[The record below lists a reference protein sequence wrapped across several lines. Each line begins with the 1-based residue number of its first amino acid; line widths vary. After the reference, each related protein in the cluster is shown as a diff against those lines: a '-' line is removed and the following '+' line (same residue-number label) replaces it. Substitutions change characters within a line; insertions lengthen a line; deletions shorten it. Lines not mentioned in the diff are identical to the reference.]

1 MNQPEM
7 DDLQRLMEVIRKAV
21 EFDENG
27 DSAFALQ
34 VLSAVVEEFPSLA
47 LGHSYLAWVLSRVG
61 RHREAIEHGRVAIQ
75 LSPESERVSIL
86 LFRVLWGAGEIIHA
100 LDEMKRFMAIGHSD
114 EYLSVMSELEQTG
127 E

>member
-1 MNQPEM
+1 MNQLAI

-34 VLSAVVEEFPSLA
+34 VLSAVVEEFPGLA

-86 LFRVLWGAGEIIHA
+86 LFRVLWSAGESTQA

-114 EYLSVMSELEQTG
+114 EYLSVMNELEQTG